1 MQLPG
6 ALAAA
11 LDQVLDGASQDELRS
26 ASTRLSTRYRAE
38 TRDGMLHLS
47 DEKAG
52 LAYLAARMPA
62 TFAALRAAMERVA
75 EGLPDFS
82 PRTLLDCGA
91 GPGTAL
97 WAAED
102 CWPELERAEL
112 WEASGPIRTLGN
124 KLAQAGG
131 VAHVE
136 WRAGDITRELAPRAS
151 ADLVTLSYV
160 LDELEPL
167 TRDGLIDRLWE
178 ATAGVLLVVEPGTP
192 AGWQR
197 ILAVRER
204 LIAKGA
210 VLVAPCPHREPCPII
225 APDWCHFAQ
234 RVSRSRTHRL
244 TKGAEVPWEDEKY
257 IYLAATRLTVPMPQ
271 TRIVGPVRAG
281 SGKVALKLCRNSGA
295 LEERLVTRREGEA
308 FKQARRAD
316 WGDPFPA
323 S

>member
-11 LDQVLDGASQDELRS
+11 LDRILDGASQEGLRAAS
-26 ASTRLSTRYRAE
+26 ARLSTRYRAE
-38 TRDGMLHLS
+38 MRDGSLHLN
-47 DEKAG
+47 DETAG

-75 EGLPDFS
+75 ETVPEFS
-82 PRTLLDCGA
+82 PRSLLDCGA

-102 CWPELERAEL
+102 CWPGLARAEL
-112 WEASGPIRTLGN
+112 WEASAPIRSLGGR
-124 KLAQAGG
+124 LAEAGT
-131 VAHVE
+131 VSTVE
-136 WRAGDITRELAPRAS
+136 WRAGDITRDLSPRVN

-160 LDELEPL
+160 LDELEPAA
-167 TRDGLIDRLWE
+167 RDRLIDRLWG
-178 ATAGVLLVVEPGTP
+178 ATAGILLVVEPGTP

-197 ILAVRER
+197 ILAMRAR
-204 LIAKGA
+204 LIGQGA
-210 VLVAPCPHREPCPII
+210 EIVAPCPHREPCPIA

-257 IYLAATRLTVPMPQ
+257 IYLAAARLPTAAPQ
-271 TRIVGPVRAG
+271 ARIVGPVRAG
-281 SGKVALKLCRNSGA
+281 SGKVALKLCREDGR
-295 LEERLVTRREGEA
+295 LEERLVTRREGET
-308 FKQARRAD
+308 FRQARRAD
-316 WGDPFPA
+316 WGDA
-323 S
+323 L